1 MRKLRPWL
9 ICALFVAACGGDDAA
24 DGETADDMTTDDGTD
39 TGDLFPDKPECDGD
53 QIVAFAGAQP
63 QIMSSLALAQRNEGY
78 DLDGPRDLDGDMMVD
93 NKLGGLADVA
103 NGPLEDAL
111 NEYDLLIA
119 MEMFDYDGGDADT
132 CVKFALYLGSYKQ
145 DLDGDGADTTLQG
158 GDCDDTDAAVKPG
171 AAEVAGNFKDDNCN
185 GLADETSPTVPST
198 DPMDRDGDLVS
209 VMDGDCDDTDMT
221 VHEGAVEICGD
232 GLDNDCDGQG
242 DRTGGATATA
252 CSPFSAA
259 APVTMPIDPLSFDG
273 AGKPLISF
281 DDGTIST
288 ETGVRTLHA
297 GPSLFAVTLPI
308 TDGVA
313 LDLRI
318 SGATIDA
325 KITETGGRLSVT
337 EGILGGVL
345 DAKTA
350 DTIRGLDIPIA
361 GITPE
366 NSLLDGAFAGALG
379 DLIALPESRRMEVTS
394 KYPNCRTPDVD
405 VDGDGYEAFCET
417 NPAADPRVVD
427 ACIDGDGTEVLDL
440 KDGAGV
446 VTMHCALA
454 KDDAGKDRF
463 VDGISVALKFATTP
477 LQAIEQQ

>member
-1 MRKLRPWL
+1 MRKLRPWVL
-9 ICALFVAACGGDDAA
+9 CALFVAACGGDDST
-24 DGETADDMTTDDGTD
+24 DGETADDMTDDGTD
-39 TGDLFPDKPECDGD
+39 AGELFPDKPECDGD
-53 QIVAFAGAQP
+53 PITPFAGSQP
-63 QIMSSLALAQRNEGY
+63 QIMSSLALAQRSEGY
-78 DLDGPRDLDGDMMVD
+78 DLDGPRDLDGDNMVD

-103 NGPLEDAL
+103 NGPLEDSL

-119 MEMFDYDGGDADT
+119 LELFDYDAGAEDT

-145 DLDGDGADTTLQG
+145 DADADGEDTAVQG
-158 GDCDDTDAAVKPG
+158 GDCNDADATIRPG
-171 AAEVAGNFKDDNCN
+171 AAEVVGNFKDDNCD
-185 GLADETSPTVPST
+185 GQADEAAPGTPST
-198 DPMDRDGDLVS
+198 DTMDRDGDGVS
-209 VMDGDCDDTDMT
+209 MMAGDCDDTDNT
-221 VHEGAVEICGD
+221 VYEGATEICGD
-232 GLDNDCDGQG
+232 GKDNDCDGQG

-252 CSPFSAA
+252 CSPFSLATPA
-259 APVTMPIDPLSFDG
+259 TMPIDPLSFDG
-273 AGKPLISF
+273 TGKPLISF
-281 DDGTIST
+281 DDGTITT
-288 ETGVRTLHA
+288 EAGVRTLNA
-297 GPSLFAVTLPI
+297 GPSLFSVTLPI
-308 TDGVA
+308 TNDVA

-318 SGATIDA
+318 SGATIEA
-325 KITETGGRLSVT
+325 KVTEVGGRFSIS

-440 KDGAGV
+440 KNGAGM

-463 VDGISVALKFATTP
+463 VDGISVALKFATAP
-477 LQAIEQQ
+477 LQAIEQP